1 MSIINSQVT
10 EELKRPT
17 PLAWSAPVLTTKLG
31 MRLLQGRGKLTRS
44 FSSKWSQI
52 FLRML
57 HFDTSVK
64 HTHKRTSN
72 FALISFSTFLLGTSS
87 LQTITA
93 LILKA
98 LHVVCSL
105 LIASTMNRVLHK
117 HCTSDQGDESC
128 SPLSA
133 VGSRAFFLFLV
144 HLHGMTFPFLSDRNP
159 LWTHSNVLC
168 NLKTFLS
175 PKL

>member
-1 MSIINSQVT
+1 M
-10 EELKRPT
+10 EELEKPT
-17 PLAWSAPVLTTKLG
+17 SLAWSAPVLTTKLG

-64 HTHKRTSN
+64 HTHIKLCFN
-72 FALISFSTFLLGTSS
+72 QLFFFLWCTSS

-98 LHVVCSL
+98 LQVVCSL
-105 LIASTMNRVLHK
+105 LLHQQWVEFCISTALQTKVMRAIHQTLH
-117 HCTSDQGDESC
+117 CWFPCLFFCFWSICMERP
-128 SPLSA
+128 SPSSLTKTLSGLIQMYY
-133 VGSRAFFLFLV
+133 VI
-144 HLHGMTFPFLSDRNP
+144 
-159 LWTHSNVLC
+159 
-168 NLKTFLS
+168 
-175 PKL
+175 